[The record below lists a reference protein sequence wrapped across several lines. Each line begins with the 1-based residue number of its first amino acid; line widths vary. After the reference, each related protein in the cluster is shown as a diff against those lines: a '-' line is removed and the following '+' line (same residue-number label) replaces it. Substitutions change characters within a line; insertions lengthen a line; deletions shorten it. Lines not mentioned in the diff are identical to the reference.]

1 MLEILE
7 DRLMFNEAV
16 KCLSRFI
23 GIMCRL
29 MLNEDEISLA
39 GTGHRHSLLPYF

>member
-16 KCLSRFI
+16 KSSFI

-29 MLNEDEISLA
+29 MLNEVELGID
-39 GTGHRHSLLPYF
+39 

>member
-16 KCLSRFI
+16 KCLSSFI
-23 GIMCRL
+23 GIVCRL
-29 MLNEDEISLA
+29 MLNEDELGID
-39 GTGHRHSLLPYF
+39 